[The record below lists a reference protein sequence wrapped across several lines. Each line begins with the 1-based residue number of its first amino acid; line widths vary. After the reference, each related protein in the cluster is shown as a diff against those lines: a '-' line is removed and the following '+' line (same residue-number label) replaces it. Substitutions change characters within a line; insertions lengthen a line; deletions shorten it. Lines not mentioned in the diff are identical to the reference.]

1 MGEEDA
7 VPDDKLA
14 DAPAGHRVAV
24 PRHLH
29 AADSTIGP

>member
-7 VPDDKLA
+7 VEHDELA
-14 DAPAGHRVAV
+14 DAPALHRVAV

-29 AADSTIGP
+29 LPDSTIGP